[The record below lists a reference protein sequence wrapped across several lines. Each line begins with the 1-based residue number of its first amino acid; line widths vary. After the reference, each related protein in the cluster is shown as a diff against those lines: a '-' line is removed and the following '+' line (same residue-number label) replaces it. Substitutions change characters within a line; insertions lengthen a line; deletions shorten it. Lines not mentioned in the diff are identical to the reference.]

1 MIALRHVAKTFGA
14 RLILRDCT
22 AEFREGS
29 VSLVTGENG
38 AGKSTL
44 LRIIAGLSQPSSG
57 KVSFAPAEP
66 SIGFLGHQTFLYP
79 ALTALENLAFWQKAH
94 GLPAGEAALLAML
107 EHVNL
112 ARHAHERAGVFSRGM
127 AQRLSLARILLQR
140 PDVLLLDEPGTGLDQ
155 ASQTMLEEEI
165 LEARKRGATVVCV
178 SHNLE
183 RARALADCVWRIRER
198 RLELEDAQP
207 GEARP

>member
-29 VSLVTGENG
+29 VSLVTGDNG

-94 GLPAGEAALLAML
+94 GLPAGEAALLGML

-165 LEARKRGATVVCV
+165 LEARKRGAAVVCV
-178 SHNLE
+178 SHNLA

>member
-1 MIALRHVAKTFGA
+1 MIALRNVSKTFGA

-22 AEFREGS
+22 AEFREGA

-57 KVSFAPAEP
+57 SVSFAPEEP
-66 SIGFLGHQTFLYP
+66 SIGLLGHQTFLYP
-79 ALTALENLAFWQKAH
+79 ALTAFENLAFWQKAH
-94 GLPAGEAALLAML
+94 GLPAGRAAILGML
-107 EHVNL
+107 ERVNL
-112 ARHAHERAGVFSRGM
+112 ARHAHARAGVFSRGM

-155 ASQTMLEEEI
+155 ASQEMLEEEI
-165 LEARKRGATVVCV
+165 LQARKRGAAIVCV

-183 RARALADCVWRIRER
+183 RARALADCVWRIRDR
-198 RLELEDAQP
+198 RLELESQVQ
-207 GEARP
+207 EEVRP

>member
-94 GLPAGEAALLAML
+94 GLPAGEAALLGML

-155 ASQTMLEEEI
+155 ASLAMLEEEI
-165 LEARKRGATVVCV
+165 LEARKRGAAVVCV
-178 SHNLE
+178 SHNLA